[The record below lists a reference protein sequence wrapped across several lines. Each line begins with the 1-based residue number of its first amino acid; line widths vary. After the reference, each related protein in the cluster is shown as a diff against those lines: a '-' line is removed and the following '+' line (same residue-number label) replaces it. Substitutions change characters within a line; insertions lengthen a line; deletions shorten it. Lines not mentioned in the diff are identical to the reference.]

1 MITDFAT
8 SEAEN
13 TMSSQAS
20 QSDSGSGSGHQTGF
34 TREKPCIAGGGE
46 DGHFSNSR
54 KNQL

>member
-20 QSDSGSGSGHQTGF
+20 QSDSGSGSGHQKRF
-34 TREKPCIAGGGE
+34 TPEKPSVAGGE
-46 DGHFSNSR
+46 DGHFSNSP